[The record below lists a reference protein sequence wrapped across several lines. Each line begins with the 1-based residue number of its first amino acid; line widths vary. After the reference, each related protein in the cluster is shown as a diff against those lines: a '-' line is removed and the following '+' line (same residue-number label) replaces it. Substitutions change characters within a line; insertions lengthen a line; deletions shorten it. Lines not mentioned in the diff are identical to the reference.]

1 MLISLP
7 YFVLTGKKEKRF
19 YVNLNIYRN
28 AHHFTL
34 NSAKVTF
41 KEIVQDQ
48 IDRLPLLNRIKL
60 HYRVFAPSNR
70 KIDTMNVGS
79 IADKFFCDALVESGK
94 ISDDN
99 YDFVV
104 YNGFEFGGIDKEN
117 LCVEVSIEETAPMK
131 MIFGTS
137 EIVAALQMY
146 ANQVMKHPIT
156 DPEILL
162 ESIDGGFQA
171 SLDIAM
177 PSPSVLAQG
186 APKASTMTRTE
197 QSATSSR
204 AAITEALKATTK
216 QEEPKGEEA
225 KAEPKPTLLKGP
237 EAPADKPA
245 TRSLMKPKAAA
256 QPEPEPETQAAIS
269 TGEERVD
276 PAQVEEAAATDE
288 VVTTEVPTETVTTPA
303 GSTEPTADAFAGVT
317 TETTP
322 KQEEAAPVTSGI
334 GGAVKEPN
342 QAVKS
347 IFSFKNKS

>member
-7 YFVLTGKKEKRF
+7 YFVLTGKKDKRF

-41 KEIVQDQ
+41 KEIIQDQ
-48 IDRLPLLNRIKL
+48 IDRLPMLNRIKL
-60 HYRVFAPSNR
+60 HYRVFTPTNR

-94 ISDDN
+94 ILDDDYN
-99 YDFVV
+99 FVV

-117 LCVEVSIEETAPMK
+117 PRVEVLIEETSPMK

-171 SLDIAM
+171 SLNIAM
-177 PSPSVLAQG
+177 PSPSVLAQSALK
-186 APKASTMTRTE
+186 APVTPRTDQSTTN
-197 QSATSSR
+197 SR
-204 AAITEALKATTK
+204 AAITEALKATAK
-216 QEEPKGEEA
+216 QEEPKA
-225 KAEPKPTLLKGP
+225 DEPKPTLLKGP
-237 EAPADKPA
+237 EAPADKSA

-256 QPEPEPETQAAIS
+256 QPEPETQAAIS
-269 TGEERVD
+269 TDEERVD
-276 PAQVEEAAATDE
+276 PDQAEEAAATED
-288 VVTTEVPTETVTTPA
+288 PTETVTTPA
-303 GSTEPTADAFAGVT
+303 GSTEATVDAFAGVT
-317 TETTP
+317 TEATEATH

>member
-7 YFVLTGKKEKRF
+7 YFVLTGKKDKRF

-41 KEIVQDQ
+41 KEIIQNQ
-48 IDRLPLLNRIKL
+48 IDRLPMLNRIKL
-60 HYRVFAPSNR
+60 HYRVFTPTNR

-94 ISDDN
+94 ILDDDYN
-99 YDFVV
+99 FVV

-117 LCVEVSIEETAPMK
+117 PRVEVLIEETSPMK

-171 SLDIAM
+171 SLNIAM

-186 APKASTMTRTE
+186 ALKATVTPRTDQSTTN
-197 QSATSSR
+197 SR
-204 AAITEALKATTK
+204 AAITEALKATSTK
-216 QEEPKGEEA
+216 KEEPKADG
-225 KAEPKPTLLKGP
+225 PKPTLLKGP
-237 EAPADKPA
+237 EVTADNPT

-256 QPEPEPETQAAIS
+256 KPEPEAETQAAIS

-276 PAQVEEAAATDE
+276 PDQTEEAAATDE

-303 GSTEPTADAFAGVT
+303 GSTEATADAFAGVT
-317 TETTP
+317 TETP
-322 KQEEAAPVTSGI
+322 KQEETEPVTSGI
-334 GGAVKEPN
+334 GGAVKEPS

>member
-79 IADKFFCDALVESGK
+79 IADKFFCDALVESKK
-94 ISDDN
+94 IIDDN

-117 LCVEVSIEETAPMK
+117 PRVEVTIEETAPMK

-162 ESIDGGFQA
+162 ESTDDGFQA

-186 APKASTMTRTE
+186 GPKTAPVTRTE
-197 QSATSSR
+197 QSGSSSR
-204 AAITEALKATTK
+204 AAITEALKATAAK
-216 QEEPKGEEA
+216 QEEPKA
-225 KAEPKPTLLKGP
+225 DEPKPTLLKGP

-245 TRSLMKPKAAA
+245 TRSLMKPKAVA